1 MLGLLKGMRATVGHL
16 FTKKVT
22 VQYPEQRPQLP
33 ERSRGLLRLRLQPDT
48 MEPRCISCT
57 FCEQICPSVAIRVI
71 YEDKQPEKVWSL
83 DAGSGPMLS
92 TFQRGEKPLGLEMWP
107 EKADPLPAPDRDG
120 CLASSLLDA
129 NGLSAMVL
137 AKTASRNGVWL
148 AQVFG
153 VATFYDQLRP
163 GAEVPAADESEQ
175 PHTPVAVVPGTPSIL
190 LSRHGSIDPESIDA
204 YADSGGYKAATDA
217 LTGMSPSEV
226 LDEIAVSGLRGRG
239 GAGYSTG
246 SKWQLASDTEA
257 PQKYIICNAAE
268 GDLGSVKDR
277 SLLEHDPHA
286 VVEGM
291 IIAGYAVGATNGIIY
306 ASIRNR
312 LALERVQIAVM
323 QAEEKGFLGDEL
335 PGTDFSFSIKV
346 RAVPDAFAA
355 GEETTLITTLEGG
368 RPMPRVR
375 PPYPAETGL
384 HGMPTVIENVETLAT
399 VPWIIANGSREFQ
412 QIGASQAPGTRLF
425 MMSGAVASP
434 GLYEATLDITLKK
447 LAEAAGGFT
456 GEVKAALVGSS
467 GGGFLSP
474 GLFDIPLDYES
485 ISETGGD
492 MSSGVIRVL
501 GGEDCVVDIMRECLA
516 FSASQSCGK
525 CVPCRLG
532 TWRLLDLIDRV
543 CSGEGSEDD
552 LSLAAD
558 LASDIADGAL
568 CGLGRGA
575 VRPLQ
580 TGMKFFQKEFTDHA
594 RGETSCKSGRC
605 AAR

>member
-1 MLGLLKGMRATVGHL
+1 
-16 FTKKVT
+16 
-22 VQYPEQRPQLP
+22 
-33 ERSRGLLRLRLQPDT
+33 

-71 YEDKQPEKVWSL
+71 FSDRQPEKVWSL
-83 DAGSGPMLS
+83 DAGAGPMLS

-129 NGLSAMVL
+129 NELSAMVL

-153 VATFYDQLRP
+153 VATFYDQLQP
-163 GAEVPAADESEQ
+163 GAAEPAPDETEQ
-175 PHTPVAVVPGTPSIL
+175 PEIPVAVVPGSRSIL
-190 LSRHGSIDPESIDA
+190 LANHGVIDPESIDA
-204 YADSGGYKAATDA
+204 YADAGGYKATTSA
-217 LTGMSPSEV
+217 LTEMSPSEA

-239 GAGYSTG
+239 GAGFSTG
-246 SKWQLASDTEA
+246 RKWRVARDTEA
-257 PQKYIICNAAE
+257 AQKYIICNAAE

-277 SLLEHDPHA
+277 SLLENNPHA
-286 VVEGM
+286 VIEGM
-291 IIAGYAVGATNGIIY
+291 IIAGYAVGATKGIIH

-312 LALERVQIAVM
+312 LALARVQIAVM
-323 QAEEKGFLGDEL
+323 QAEEKGFLGGEL
-335 PGTDFSFSIKV
+335 PGTDFSFSVKV
-346 RAVPDAFAA
+346 RAVPEAFAG
-355 GEETTLITTLEGG
+355 GEETTLLTTLEGG

-375 PPYPAETGL
+375 PPYPAEQGL
-384 HGMPTVIENVETLAT
+384 HGMPTIIDNVETLAT
-399 VPWIIANGSREFQ
+399 VPWIIANGAREFQ
-412 QIGASQAPGTRLF
+412 QIGAAHAPGTRLF

-456 GEVKAALVGSS
+456 GEAKAALVGSS

-474 GLFDIPLDYES
+474 GLFDIPLDYDS

-492 MSSGVIRVL
+492 VSSGVIRVL
-501 GGEDCVVDIMRECLA
+501 SGKDCIVETLRECLA

-532 TWRLLDLIDRV
+532 TWRLLDIVDKF
-543 CSGEGSEDD
+543 CDGSGSEDG
-552 LSLAAD
+552 LRLAAD
-558 LASDIADGAL
+558 LASDIASGAL

-580 TGMKFFQKEFTDHA
+580 TGMKFFQQEFTDHVS
-594 RGETSCKSGRC
+594 GEPSCPAGRC
-605 AAR
+605 SLR